1 MLTHVTIQ
9 NYRSIWKA
17 SVPLAPFT
25 LLIGANGTGKSNF
38 LSVLRKVSQRASQQH
53 GSFPKSVV
61 IQVEKHFNH
70 LQDQQTC
77 LFKNDKG
84 QEVVIE
90 HEHKVPQVLPE
101 LKSVRVYAID
111 PRNAGRSESLIKN
124 PEVREDGS
132 GVVQVL
138 DALKTGDREDLF
150 DTIEAKLKTY
160 IPEIEKLSFIPG
172 TDKKQLQVR
181 EKNIDKP
188 IPVSELSD
196 GTRIVLT
203 ILTIIYQEHP
213 PSIICLEEIDR
224 GLHPRLYEQ
233 VVQLC
238 FDLSRQEEGPQI
250 IATTHN
256 PYLVDQFKDHESAVI
271 VVEKENAE
279 TTFTTLAEK
288 LEHLEPGEEPLG
300 SLWYSGFVGGVPQP
314 EQAG

>member
-9 NYRSIWKA
+9 NYRSIWEA

-38 LSVLRKVSQRASQQH
+38 LKALQDISDRAKGRGASVNKIQSQ
-53 GSFPKSVV
+53 
-61 IQVEKHFNH
+61 KHFNH
-70 LQDQQTC
+70 HSDQQTY
-77 LFKNDKG
+77 LFRNNEGK
-84 QEVVIE
+84 EREI
-90 HEHKVPQVLPE
+90 LPE
-101 LKSVRVYAID
+101 LMSVRVYAID
-111 PRNAGRSESLIKN
+111 PRKAGSAEPVVGK
-124 PEVREDGS
+124 PEVQEDGS

-150 DTIEAKLKTY
+150 DTIEAKLQTY
-160 IPEIEKLSFIPG
+160 VPEIEKLSFIPG
-172 TDKKQLQVR
+172 ADGKQLQVR

-196 GTRIVLT
+196 GTRLVLT

-238 FDLSRQEEGPQI
+238 FDMSRQEGGPQI

-256 PYLVDQFKDHESAVI
+256 PYLVDQFKDHESAVL

-288 LEHLEPGEEPLG
+288 LEQLEPGEEPLG

-314 EQAG
+314 AQAG

>member
-1 MLTHVTIQ
+1 MRYILQ
-9 NYRSIWKA
+9 EMQ
-17 SVPLAPFT
+17 SV
-25 LLIGANGTGKSNF
+25 
-38 LSVLRKVSQRASQQH
+38 KVY
-53 GSFPKSVV
+53 
-61 IQVEKHFNH
+61 
-70 LQDQQTC
+70 T
-77 LFKNDKG
+77 
-84 QEVVIE
+84 
-90 HEHKVPQVLPE
+90 
-101 LKSVRVYAID
+101 ID
-111 PRNAGRSESLIKN
+111 PQKAGSSEKIIEK

-160 IPEIEKLSFIPG
+160 IPEIEKLSFIPEADG
-172 TDKKQLQVR
+172 KQLQVR
-181 EKNIDKP
+181 ERNLDKP
-188 IPVSELSD
+188 FPVSELSD

-233 VVQLC
+233 VIQLC
-238 FDLSRQEEGPQI
+238 FDLSRQEGGPQI

-314 EQAG
+314 AQVE

>member
-1 MLTHVTIQ
+1 M
-9 NYRSIWKA
+9 
-17 SVPLAPFT
+17 
-25 LLIGANGTGKSNF
+25 
-38 LSVLRKVSQRASQQH
+38 
-53 GSFPKSVV
+53 
-61 IQVEKHFNH
+61 
-70 LQDQQTC
+70 
-77 LFKNDKG
+77 
-84 QEVVIE
+84 VIE
-90 HEHKVPQVLPE
+90 YGTVKRTLPE
-101 LKSVRVYAID
+101 LKSIRVYTID
-111 PRNAGRSESLIKN
+111 PRKAGGAENIVGN
-124 PEVREDGS
+124 PEVREDGA

-138 DALKTGDREDLF
+138 DFLKTGDREDLF
-150 DTIEAKLKTY
+150 DTIETKLKTY
-160 IPEIEKLSFIPG
+160 VPEIEKLSFIPG

-196 GTRIVLT
+196 GTRLVLT
-203 ILTIIYQEHP
+203 ILTIIYQENP

-238 FDLSRQEEGPQI
+238 FDLTRREGGPQI
-250 IATTHN
+250 VATTHN

-271 VVEKENAE
+271 VVEKEDGE

-300 SLWYSGFVGGVPQP
+300 SLWYSGFVGGVPQA

>member
-1 MLTHVTIQ
+1 M
-9 NYRSIWKA
+9 
-17 SVPLAPFT
+17 
-25 LLIGANGTGKSNF
+25 
-38 LSVLRKVSQRASQQH
+38 
-53 GSFPKSVV
+53 
-61 IQVEKHFNH
+61 
-70 LQDQQTC
+70 
-77 LFKNDKG
+77 
-84 QEVVIE
+84 
-90 HEHKVPQVLPE
+90 
-101 LKSVRVYAID
+101 KSVRVYTI
-111 PRNAGRSESLIKN
+111 NSQLAGNPETLVQN
-124 PEVREDGS
+124 PEVHEDGS

-150 DTIEAKLKTY
+150 NTIEAKLKTY
-160 IPEIEKLSFIPG
+160 VPEIEKLSFIPG

-181 EKNIDKP
+181 EKNIDTL

-203 ILTIIYQEHP
+203 ILTIIYQENP

-238 FDLSRQEEGPQI
+238 FDLTRREGGPQI

-256 PYLVDQFKDHESAVI
+256 SYLVDQFKGRESAVI
-271 VVEKENAE
+271 VVEKEHGE

-288 LEHLEPGEEPLG
+288 LAHLDPGEEPLG

>member
-1 MLTHVTIQ
+1 M
-9 NYRSIWKA
+9 KA
-17 SVPLAPFT
+17 
-25 LLIGANGTGKSNF
+25 
-38 LSVLRKVSQRASQQH
+38 
-53 GSFPKSVV
+53 
-61 IQVEKHFNH
+61 
-70 LQDQQTC
+70 
-77 LFKNDKG
+77 
-84 QEVVIE
+84 
-90 HEHKVPQVLPE
+90 
-101 LKSVRVYAID
+101 VRIYAID
-111 PRNAGRSESLIKN
+111 SQKAGNAENIVGN
-124 PEVREDGS
+124 PEVHSNGS

-150 DTIEAKLKTY
+150 KTIETKLRTY
-160 IPEIEKLSFIPG
+160 VPEIEKLSFIPG
-172 TDKKQLQVR
+172 ADKKQLQVR

-196 GTRIVLT
+196 GTRLVLT
-203 ILTIIYQEHP
+203 ILSIIYQEHP

-233 VVQLC
+233 VIQLC
-238 FDLSRQEEGPQI
+238 FDLSRQEGGPQI

>member
-1 MLTHVTIQ
+1 M
-9 NYRSIWKA
+9 
-17 SVPLAPFT
+17 
-25 LLIGANGTGKSNF
+25 
-38 LSVLRKVSQRASQQH
+38 
-53 GSFPKSVV
+53 
-61 IQVEKHFNH
+61 
-70 LQDQQTC
+70 
-77 LFKNDKG
+77 
-84 QEVVIE
+84 VIE
-90 HEHKVPQVLPE
+90 HEHKVPQVFPD

-111 PRNAGRSESLIKN
+111 PRKAGSAESLVEN

-132 GVVQVL
+132 GMVQVL

-150 DTIEAKLKTY
+150 NTIEAKLKTY
-160 IPEIEKLSFIPG
+160 IPEIEKLSFVSG
-172 TDKKQLQVR
+172 SDGKRLQVR

-238 FDLSRQEEGPQI
+238 FDLSRQEGGPQI

-288 LEHLEPGEEPLG
+288 LEQLEPGEEPLG

>member
-9 NYRSIWKA
+9 NYRSIWQA

-38 LSVLRKVSQRASQQH
+38 LRLLRDVSRRAGGRGARANIIQSQ
-53 GSFPKSVV
+53 
-61 IQVEKHFNH
+61 KHFNH
-70 LQDQQTC
+70 LRNNQI
-77 LFKNDKG
+77 FRFRNDKG
-84 QEVVIE
+84 NEGIIE
-90 HEHKVPQVLPE
+90 NGQMQVSIPE
-101 LKSVRVYAID
+101 WTSVRVYTID
-111 PRNAGRSESLIKN
+111 PRNAGHAESIVEN

-150 DTIEAKLKTY
+150 DTIEAKLTTY
-160 IPEIEKLSFIPG
+160 IPEIEKLSFVPG
-172 TDKKQLQVR
+172 TDKKRLQVR

-196 GTRIVLT
+196 GTRLVLT
-203 ILTIIYQEHP
+203 ILALIYQEHP

-233 VVQLC
+233 VVQFC
-238 FDLSRQEEGPQI
+238 FDLSRQEGGPQF

-271 VVEKENAE
+271 VVEKENTE

-300 SLWYSGFVGGVPQP
+300 SLWYSGFVGGVPQT